1 MIRRWDKM
9 KIVLKKVKRGY
20 GNHNLRRSA
29 KEGLQELRN
38 DIKNYQF
45 NGYNVSLKGDK
56 NSLTFTTNV
65 QEIARHIQIVANN
78 YAIPYE
84 VHS

>member
-1 MIRRWDKM
+1 M

-20 GNHNLRRSA
+20 SDHYLRRSA

-38 DIKNYQF
+38 DIKNYQY
-45 NGYNVSLKGDK
+45 NGHNVLLKGDK
-56 NSLTFTTNV
+56 NSLTFITNNQDV
-65 QEIARHIQIVANN
+65 IRHIKVVANN
-78 YAIPYE
+78 YAIPYI

>member
-1 MIRRWDKM
+1 M
-9 KIVLKKVKRGY
+9 KIVLKKVNR
-20 GNHNLRRSA
+20 HHFDRHLRKNA

-38 DIKNYQF
+38 DIKNYQY
-45 NGYNVSLKGDK
+45 NGHNVSLKGDK
-56 NSLTFTTNV
+56 NSLTFVTND

-78 YAIPYE
+78 YAIPYI

>member
-1 MIRRWDKM
+1 MVKMMIT
-9 KIVLKKVKRGY
+9 LKKVKRGY
-20 GNHNLRRSA
+20 GDHYLRRNV

-38 DIKNYQF
+38 DVKNYQY

-56 NSLTFTTNV
+56 NSLTLITND
-65 QEIARHIQIVANN
+65 QDIIRHIKMTANN
-78 YAIPYE
+78 YAIPYI

>member
-1 MIRRWDKM
+1 M
-9 KIVLKKVKRGY
+9 KIVLKKAKRGY
-20 GNHNLRRSA
+20 GDHYLRQNV

-38 DIKNYQF
+38 DIKNYQY

-56 NSLTFTTNV
+56 NSLTFITND

>member
-1 MIRRWDKM
+1 MMI
-9 KIVLKKVKRGY
+9 ILKKVKRGN
-20 GNHNLRRSA
+20 GDHHLRRNI

-38 DIKNYQF
+38 DIKNYQY

-56 NSLTFTTNV
+56 NSLTFITNN

-78 YAIPYE
+78 YAIPYI

>member
-1 MIRRWDKM
+1 M
-9 KIVLKKVKRGY
+9 KIVLKKVKRAY
-20 GNHNLRRSA
+20 GDHYLRRNI
-29 KEGLQELRN
+29 KEGLQELKN

-56 NSLTFTTNV
+56 NSLTFITND
-65 QEIARHIQIVANN
+65 QGIIRHIQVVANN
-78 YAIPYE
+78 YAIPCI

>member
-1 MIRRWDKM
+1 M
-9 KIVLKKVKRGY
+9 KIVLKKVKRAY
-20 GNHNLRRSA
+20 GDHYLKRST

-56 NSLTFTTNV
+56 NSLTFITND

-78 YAIPYE
+78 YAIPYA